1 MADLYDELIKAKKEV
16 FIDDWFFSP
25 KIHLKRPSEDHEE
38 TRIDRVL
45 TQLGKKGVQIYIIL
59 YREIEDALYNN
70 SNYA

>member
-1 MADLYDELIKAKKEV
+1 MADLYDELSKAKKEV

-45 TQLGKKGVQIYIIL
+45 T
-59 YREIEDALYNN
+59 
-70 SNYA
+70 